1 LDWTARVAPHFA
13 WDEVVTGTPEAVTVR
28 RAGLANDANARAA
41 MVKTCAM
48 AEWIRGLV
56 GRSVRI
62 TSGYRGPERTG
73 SQHDTGHALDIQVD
87 GMTPLE
93 LLELVHANRA
103 SSPHPLRQVIAESLH
118 TNPLTLEKPMAGR
131 CGVWL
136 HVAIATGEWK
146 RPSTLPWAT
155 SVAPASGRRVYAA
168 WRPNNTTC

>member
-1 LDWTARVAPHFA
+1 MDWTANVAPHFA
-13 WDEVVTGTPEAVTVR
+13 WDDVVTGTPEAVTVR
-28 RAGLANDANARAA
+28 RAGLAADANAQAA
-41 MVKTCAM
+41 MAKTCAV

-56 GRSVRI
+56 GRPVRI

-87 GMTPLE
+87 GISALD
-93 LLELVHANRA
+93 LLEIVHASWA

-118 TNPLTLEKPMAGR
+118 TGALTLARPMAAK

-136 HVAIATGEWK
+136 HVAIATGEWR

-155 SVAPASGRRVYAA
+155 SVAPVSGRRVYAA
-168 WRPNNTTC
+168 WSA